1 MTNYDEKPEVRVT
14 QVGDS
19 STGIA
24 IIIAAVVLVIGAF
37 LFLNIGL
44 VITPENPKVVQN
56 NTTLPAPVIEVP
68 AKPEVVAPST
78 THSTTPP
85 ANAPAANP

>member
-14 QVGDS
+14 QATDS

-24 IIIAAVVLVIGAF
+24 IIIAALVLVVGAF
-37 LFLNIGL
+37 LFFNNG
-44 VITPENPKVVQN
+44 VFTTSDNPKVVQN

-68 AKPEVVAPST
+68 AKPEVVAPT
-78 THSTTPP
+78 TQTTTPS